1 MRQGQAKGKT
11 SVRITGPRAL
21 RAIAHPTRIALV
33 GLLRAEGAVTATQAA
48 ERLGETPQR
57 CTFHL
62 NQLAKYGLVEMAGG
76 GRGRERPWQATAYA
90 TQWPRV
96 AEGPAGAAATEL
108 LESVLAERY
117 FEELMGWIE
126 ARAEEPSE
134 WQEAAAFGDSFVYLT
149 ARELS
154 RLSRKVRSLVER
166 FIDRTQ
172 HPDLRPAG
180 SRPVKFLHLS
190 FPIPERETGTGTSQ
204 RRAPARRRA

>member
-1 MRQGQAKGKT
+1 M
-11 SVRITGPRAL
+11 
-21 RAIAHPTRIALV
+21 ALV
-33 GLLRAEGAVTATQAA
+33 GLLRVEGAMTATQAA

-62 NQLAKYGLVEMAGG
+62 NQLAKYGLVEQAGG

-117 FEELMGWIE
+117 FEELMRWIE
-126 ARAEEPSE
+126 VRADEPPE

-154 RLSRKVRSLVER
+154 RLSGRVRSLVER

-172 HPDLRPAG
+172 HPHLRPAG

-190 FPIPERETGTGTSQ
+190 FPTPERQPGTGTSQ
-204 RRAPARRRA
+204 RRNGPAKDLTEGGIREAAATPPGE